1 MKKRIQKKKNNY
13 KMWFALP
20 VILVIVLVGF
30 ALAKT
35 GDREEDISLSKL
47 HDEKGYIRKIENE
60 EYEFFK
66 KLVDRNL
73 PDNITEEELD
83 VLTREKINRSNA
95 EFMLAAQMG
104 LCSPYSFENFQKDME
119 KENSQR
125 KLKKEK
131 GEVFYGP
138 LKFDL
143 ITYYNYISTNQKL
156 DMVTFI
162 MENADDQVMEGAK
175 AYFEEFSE
183 KYLTIKAIKYL
194 LSENNEQQEKSIERE
209 EFSTLEKTDST
220 LFEFLYY
227 GEINDTM
234 DYMYNDNQRTVQIIS
249 VEYEELGFENNIE
262 RVVRD
267 YITNVYL
274 EDWIQNIEENYPV
287 EFNLS

>member
-234 DYMYNDNQRTVQIIS
+234 DYVYNDNQRTVQIIS

>member
-1 MKKRIQKKKNNY
+1 MKKQIHIKKKKY
-13 KMWFALP
+13 RMWLALP
-20 VILVIVLVGF
+20 VILVIVLAVF
-30 ALAKT
+30 VLAKT
-35 GDREEDISLSKL
+35 ENREEDISLSKL
-47 HDEKGYIRKIENE
+47 HDEKGYIRKIGNE

-73 PDNITEEELD
+73 PDNIKEEELD
-83 VLTREKINRSNA
+83 VLTRKKINRSNA

-138 LKFDL
+138 VKFDL
-143 ITYYNYISTNQKL
+143 ITFYNYISTNQKL
-156 DMVTFI
+156 DMVSFV
-162 MENADDQVMEGAK
+162 MENADTQVMEGSRE
-175 AYFEEFSE
+175 YFEEFSE
-183 KYLTIKAIKYL
+183 KYLTIKEIKYL
-194 LSENNEQQEKSIERE
+194 LSENNEQQEMIMKRE
-209 EFSTLEKTDST
+209 ELSTLEKTDSI

-234 DYMYNDNQRTVQIIS
+234 DYLYNDNQRTVQIIS
-249 VEYEELGFENNIE
+249 VEYEELSFENNME

-274 EDWIQNIEENYPV
+274 EDWIQMIEENYPV